1 MHADS
6 IVRLILSAL
15 IFLFTTIVN
24 SILHS
29 VRANSEPLE
38 VASISPLQDADTSNP
53 ALPKSAL

>member
-24 SILHS
+24 SILRS

-38 VASISPLQDADTSNP
+38 VASIFPVQDADTSNP
-53 ALPKSAL
+53 SLPKSAL